1 MKQVI
6 FHATILSSI
15 ITLCNTGIN
24 YILFWGI
31 ISLVLIVWCNKH
43 LTIREMAKFSGYNI
57 FYKYINRYSI
67 MLMKKNLLILGLFVV
82 ISVLTGIVIK
92 QQIKLT
98 KAVNYIDSLE
108 RDFPQY
114 IDTTASSDAYTE
126 WYSDTII

>member
-1 MKQVI
+1 M
-6 FHATILSSI
+6 
-15 ITLCNTGIN
+15 
-24 YILFWGI
+24 
-31 ISLVLIVWCNKH
+31 LI
-43 LTIREMAKFSGYNI
+43 
-57 FYKYINRYSI
+57 
-67 MLMKKNLLILGLFVV
+67 KKNLLILGLFVV